1 MAPRRRAGGALGA
14 GAPFA
19 RFWAAATAANL
30 ADGIAFTALPLV
42 AAALTTD
49 PLAVSGLAAARYLP
63 WLLLGAAAG
72 ALVDR
77 IRAMQAAG
85 VVRSAVIIGL
95 AALAAAGAASMW
107 ALYAVMFTVMACETV
122 YDTAA
127 RAVLP
132 GLVARDRLESA
143 NGRLESGRLV
153 TEDFG
158 GAPLAGLL
166 FGVAAALPLAVNGL
180 GYLLAVVLLAGLPAT
195 ARRAP
200 ADPAAGAAAPR
211 TAFRADVVEGL
222 RFLFGD
228 PLQRAL
234 LLLSL
239 GVGVGVE
246 AAFPVLVL
254 LAQERLGV
262 PVQLYG
268 FFVAASA
275 AGALAGA
282 AGAPLLTRFL
292 PRAALVSGCF
302 ATAGAA
308 LAGLGLASSAWLGAA
323 AWALCGAAFTCGN
336 ILIGSA
342 VQLITPNRL
351 LGRASGTRR
360 MVTWGLSPLGAL
372 AGGLLGRIDLGLPF
386 VAAGILVAGVAAAGV
401 PTVAEA
407 VRRAD
412 RIRRAP
418 PEGEAG

>member
-1 MAPRRRAGGALGA
+1 
-14 GAPFA
+14 
-19 RFWAAATAANL
+19 
-30 ADGIAFTALPLV
+30 
-42 AAALTTD
+42 
-49 PLAVSGLAAARYLP
+49 
-63 WLLLGAAAG
+63 
-72 ALVDR
+72 
-77 IRAMQAAG
+77 
-85 VVRSAVIIGL
+85 AVIIGL
-95 AALAAAGAASMW
+95 AALAAVGAASMW

-268 FFVAASA
+268 LFVAASA
-275 AGALAGA
+275 ADALAGA

-292 PRAALVSGCF
+292 PRAALVSGFF
-302 ATAGAA
+302 ASAGAA
-308 LAGLGLASSAWLGAA
+308 LGGLGLTFLAWTCSA
-323 AWALCGAAFTCGN
+323 AWALFSAASTCAY

-351 LGRASGTRR
+351 LGRASGSRR

-386 VAAGILVAGVAAAGV
+386 VAAGILVAGAAAAGV

-418 PEGEAG
+418 P